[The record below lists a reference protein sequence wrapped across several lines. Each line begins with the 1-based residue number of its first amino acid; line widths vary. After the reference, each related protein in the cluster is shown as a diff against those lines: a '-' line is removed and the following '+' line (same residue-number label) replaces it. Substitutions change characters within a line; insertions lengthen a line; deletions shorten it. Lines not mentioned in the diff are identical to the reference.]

1 MTWRDKASPQA
12 QDDLDRLLELA
23 LGFARQQLAEHGE
36 FYPYAVVVNDS
47 GEHEMFAA
55 DLPNDQ
61 TESEDAI
68 TALIDAAST
77 RRHELRAVAIVAD
90 TRLPELNSDTVRV
103 ILEHRDGTV
112 MAVLLPYYR
121 RRLGGLVFADLR
133 ATEAGAYVW

>member
-1 MTWRDKASPQA
+1 M
-12 QDDLDRLLELA
+12 
-23 LGFARQQLAEHGE
+23 
-36 FYPYAVVVNDS
+36 
-47 GEHEMFAA
+47 
-55 DLPNDQ
+55 
-61 TESEDAI
+61 
-68 TALIDAAST
+68 
-77 RRHELRAVAIVAD
+77 AD